1 MVLVI
6 PPGIESDGADLL
18 VWVPT
23 LADPS
28 APTVAEVTGTSAV
41 AFACYLTNT
50 FDANASQDTTDD
62 KRYCSP
68 DVTQIAGKTTWSIG
82 QLEYIADPQN
92 PESVSNKAS
101 MALVEGAKGYIVR
114 RMGKDV
120 ETAPALVTDD
130 YVEVYSATLGPQV
143 LMPGEAGQLVRVKQE
158 LSGVRR
164 IVSNHKLAAA

>member
-1 MVLVI
+1 MALVI

-18 VWVPT
+18 VWAPT

-28 APTVAEVTGTSAV
+28 TPTVADAAGSSAF

-68 DVTQIAGKTTWSIG
+68 DVSQIAGKTTWSIG
-82 QLEYIADPQN
+82 QLEYITDPQN
-92 PESVSNKAS
+92 PESVSNKAA
-101 MALVEGAKGYIVR
+101 MAMVEGSKGFIIR

-120 ETAPALVTDD
+120 ETAPELVAGD
-130 YVEVYSATLGPQV
+130 YVEVYSVTLGPQV

-158 LSGVRR
+158 LTGVRR
-164 IVSNHKLAAA
+164 IVSNYKLTA